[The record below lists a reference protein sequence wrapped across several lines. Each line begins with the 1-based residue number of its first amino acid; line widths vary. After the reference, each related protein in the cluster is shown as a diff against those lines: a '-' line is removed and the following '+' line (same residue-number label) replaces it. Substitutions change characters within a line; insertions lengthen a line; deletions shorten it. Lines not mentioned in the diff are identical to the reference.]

1 VRAFLHRLIDPR
13 ARSRARL
20 RDPAYAFLFE
30 PEDPTEVV
38 AFDTETTGLNRR
50 RSDIISIA
58 AIRIRGNRLLLSQR
72 LELLVRPSAAIEHDA
87 VAVHML
93 RPMDVAEGL
102 PAREAVGR
110 FLRFIGTRPLVGY
123 YLEFDLAMINRVIR
137 PWLGITLPNRAIE
150 VSALYYDRVM
160 RDRTNRDALYTGDV
174 DLSFARILADL
185 DLPALPAHD
194 ALNDALMTGL
204 MYLKLTAST
213 GRQATVSRPLVPPG
227 GGPLA
232 LPPGGGGGGAPPPP

>member
-1 VRAFLHRLIDPR
+1 MFEFLHRSIYHR
-13 ARSRARL
+13 ARSRERL

-30 PEDPTEVV
+30 PEQSAEAVV
-38 AFDTETTGLNRR
+38 LDTETTGLSRR
-50 RSDIISIA
+50 RSDIISLA

-72 LELLVRPSAAIEHDA
+72 LELLVRPSAAIEHAA
-87 VAVHML
+87 VAVHGL

-123 YLEFDLAMINRVIR
+123 YLEFDIAMVNRVMR
-137 PWLGITLPNRAIE
+137 PWLGINLPNRAIE
-150 VSALYYDRVM
+150 ASALYYDRVM
-160 RDRTNRDALYTGDV
+160 RDRSTREALYTGTV

-194 ALNDALMTGL
+194 ALNDAVMTGL
-204 MYLKLTAST
+204 IYLKLTAP
-213 GRQATVSRPLVPPG
+213 A
-227 GGPLA
+227 
-232 LPPGGGGGGAPPPP
+232 APR